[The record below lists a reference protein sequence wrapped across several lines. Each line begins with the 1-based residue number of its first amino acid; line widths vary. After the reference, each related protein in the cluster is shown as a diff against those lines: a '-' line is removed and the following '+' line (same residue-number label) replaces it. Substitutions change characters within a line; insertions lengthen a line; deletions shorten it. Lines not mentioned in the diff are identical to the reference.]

1 MFCINCGNPIN
12 GTVKFCTKCGARV
25 EDAASQQPQ
34 DQQSQQSQQLQQ
46 SQQPQQTYAPQQ
58 TQQYQQYQQ
67 YQSSQQYQQTQQY
80 QPSNQYQSSQQY
92 QQSQQSAYTQQ
103 LNPVKPKFSKFFAAL
118 SQPKN
123 LIIAVISAVVVIVL
137 VVCTCVWYF
146 RSNNNSS
153 STRSANSNM
162 NAAGNSS
169 NNASA
174 PKALTQDDIISN
186 AGKAYKNLIDSGS
199 YTSTNFP
206 QHYSYY
212 YALWDID
219 GDNIPEMVV
228 TASENFNIGEDQY
241 IHVFSYKN
249 GKIVSYPDIIDKHDI
264 YEERGTIFF
273 GGNHDGIV
281 VARSYQT
288 PENDGVDG
296 LPWHVY
302 TYKINGKSFDKSTVD
317 VDKPI
322 EFKTKFTTGSL
333 AGLQNFVYPKF
344 VSVNDLTDINNLIDT
359 PNLTPE
365 QKKMNKTIN
374 EWLEKGYQVFSGTV
388 KRLSAEEAYDYPGTT
403 PNDPNAKDEVM
414 KSLNEGNEGNGTF
427 DIIALDQKRSG
438 NGFRTGMYG
447 GFMPSHMIF
456 DLVSVRF
463 DNSDKDQAAFVEKYA
478 GKKIMVAA
486 HPGGY
491 DGGNWMELPAGQP
504 TVGEIHLIK
513 EYSE

>member
-1 MFCINCGNPIN
+1 MFCINCGNPID
-12 GTVKFCTKCGARV
+12 GTAKFCTKCGARV
-25 EDAASQQPQ
+25 EDEASQQPQ
-34 DQQSQQSQQLQQ
+34 TQT
-46 SQQPQQTYAPQQ
+46 QPQQTYTPQQ
-58 TQQYQQYQQ
+58 AQQ
-67 YQSSQQYQQTQQY
+67 
-80 QPSNQYQSSQQY
+80 SQQY
-92 QQSQQSAYTQQ
+92 QQSQPSAYTQQ
-103 LNPVKPKFSKFFAAL
+103 LNPVKQKFSKFFAAL

-123 LIIAVISAVVVIVL
+123 LIITIISAVVVIVL

-153 STRSANSNM
+153 STRGANSNP
-162 NAAGNSS
+162 NAAGNAF

-174 PKALTQDDIISN
+174 PKALTQDDIISK
-186 AGKAYKNLIDSGS
+186 AGKAYKNVIDSGS

-228 TASENFNIGEDQY
+228 TASEDFNNGKEQY

-249 GKIVSYPDIIDKHDI
+249 GKIVSYPDIIDKPDI
-264 YEERGTIFF
+264 YEEYSTMFF

-317 VDKPI
+317 VAKPI

-333 AGLQNFVYPKF
+333 DGLQNFVYPKF

-374 EWLEKGYQVFSGTV
+374 EWLEKGYQVFSGNV

-403 PNDPNAKDEVM
+403 PNDPNANKDEVI
-414 KSLNEGNEGNGTF
+414 KSLNEGNGTF

-438 NGFRTGMYG
+438 NGFCSGMYG

-463 DNSDKDQAAFVEKYA
+463 DNSDKDQSAFVEKYA

-486 HPGGY
+486 RPGGY
-491 DGGNWMELPAGQP
+491 DGGNWMELPSGQP
-504 TVGEIHLIK
+504 TVGEVHLIK

>member
-1 MFCINCGNPIN
+1 MFCINCGNPID
-12 GTVKFCTKCGARV
+12 GTAKFCTKCGAIV

-34 DQQSQQSQQLQQ
+34 PQQYQQPQQTQQ
-46 SQQPQQTYAPQQ
+46 AYASQQPQQLQQ
-58 TQQYQQYQQ
+58 L
-67 YQSSQQYQQTQQY
+67 QQY
-80 QPSNQYQSSQQY
+80 QPSNQYQTQQY
-92 QQSQQSAYTQQ
+92 QQSQPSAYTQQ

-123 LIIAVISAVVVIVL
+123 LIITIISAVVVIVL

-153 STRSANSNM
+153 STRGANSNT
-162 NAAGNSS
+162 NAAGNAF

-186 AGKAYKNLIDSGS
+186 AGKSYKNVIDSGS

-228 TASENFNIGEDQY
+228 TASEDFNIGEDQY

-264 YEERGTIFF
+264 YEERGTMFF

-288 PENDGVDG
+288 PGNDGVDG

-317 VDKPI
+317 VAKPI

-333 AGLQNFVYPKF
+333 DGLQNFVYPKF

-414 KSLNEGNEGNGTF
+414 KSLSEGSEGNGTF

-438 NGFRTGMYG
+438 NGFCTGMYG

-478 GKKIMVAA
+478 DKKIMVAA
-486 HPGGY
+486 RPGGY
-491 DGGNWMELPAGQP
+491 DGGNWMELPARQP
-504 TVGEIHLIK
+504 TVDEVHLIK

>member
-1 MFCINCGNPIN
+1 MFCINCGNPID
-12 GTVKFCTKCGARV
+12 GTAKFCTKCGARV
-25 EDAASQQPQ
+25 EDEASQQPQ
-34 DQQSQQSQQLQQ
+34 TQT
-46 SQQPQQTYAPQQ
+46 QPQQTYTPQQ
-58 TQQYQQYQQ
+58 AQQ
-67 YQSSQQYQQTQQY
+67 
-80 QPSNQYQSSQQY
+80 SQQY
-92 QQSQQSAYTQQ
+92 QQSQPSAYTQQ

-123 LIIAVISAVVVIVL
+123 LIITVISAVVVIVL

-153 STRSANSNM
+153 STRGANSNP
-162 NAAGNSS
+162 NAAGNAF

-186 AGKAYKNLIDSGS
+186 AGKAYKNVIDSGS

-228 TASENFNIGEDQY
+228 TASEDFNNGKEQY

-249 GKIVSYPDIIDKHDI
+249 GKIVSYPDIIDKPDI
-264 YEERGTIFF
+264 YEEYSTMFF

-317 VDKPI
+317 VAKPI

-333 AGLQNFVYPKF
+333 DGLQNFVYPKF

-403 PNDPNAKDEVM
+403 PNDPNANKDEVI
-414 KSLNEGNEGNGTF
+414 KSLNEGNEGNEGNGTF

-438 NGFRTGMYG
+438 NGFCSGMYG

-463 DNSDKDQAAFVEKYA
+463 DNSDKDQSAFVEKYA

-486 HPGGY
+486 RPGGY
-491 DGGNWMELPAGQP
+491 DGGNWMELPSGQP
-504 TVGEIHLIK
+504 TVGEVHLIK

>member
-1 MFCINCGNPIN
+1 MFCINCGNPID
-12 GTVKFCTKCGARV
+12 GTAKFCTKCGARV
-25 EDAASQQPQ
+25 EDEASQQPQ
-34 DQQSQQSQQLQQ
+34 AQQSQQTYASQQPQQLQQ
-46 SQQPQQTYAPQQ
+46 SQQPQQ
-58 TQQYQQYQQ
+58 YQP
-67 YQSSQQYQQTQQY
+67 SQQYQQP
-80 QPSNQYQSSQQY
+80 QP
-92 QQSQQSAYTQQ
+92 SAYTQQ

-123 LIIAVISAVVVIVL
+123 LIITIISAVVVIVL

-153 STRSANSNM
+153 STRGANSNP
-162 NAAGNSS
+162 NAAGNAF

-174 PKALTQDDIISN
+174 PKALTQDDIISK
-186 AGKAYKNLIDSGS
+186 AGKAYKNVIDSGS

-219 GDNIPEMVV
+219 CDNIPEMVV
-228 TASENFNIGEDQY
+228 TVSEDFNNGKEQY

-249 GKIVSYPDIIDKHDI
+249 GKIVSYPDIIDKPDI
-264 YEERGTIFF
+264 YEEYSTMFF

-317 VDKPI
+317 VAKPI

-414 KSLNEGNEGNGTF
+414 KSLNEGNGTF

-491 DGGNWMELPAGQP
+491 DGGNWMELPARQP

>member
-1 MFCINCGNPIN
+1 MFCINCGNRLN
-12 GTVKFCTKCGARV
+12 GTGKFCANCGARV
-25 EDAASQQPQ
+25 EDADSQQ
-34 DQQSQQSQQLQQ
+34 
-46 SQQPQQTYAPQQ
+46 QPP
-58 TQQYQQYQQ
+58 
-67 YQSSQQYQQTQQY
+67 
-80 QPSNQYQSSQQY
+80 
-92 QQSQQSAYTQQ
+92 AYVQQ

-118 SQPKN
+118 NQPKN
-123 LIIAVISAVVVIVL
+123 LIITVISAVVVIVL

-146 RSNNNSS
+146 HSNNNSS
-153 STRSANSNM
+153 STRGANSNL
-162 NAAGNSS
+162 NAVGNTFHHG
-169 NNASA
+169 SA

-186 AGKAYKNLIDSGS
+186 AGKAYKNVIDSGS

-228 TASENFNIGEDQY
+228 TASEDFNIGKDQY

-249 GKIVSYPDIIDKHDI
+249 GKIVSYPDIIDRSDI
-264 YEERGTIFF
+264 YEERGTMFF

-414 KSLNEGNEGNGTF
+414 KSLNEGNGTF

-438 NGFRTGMYG
+438 NGFCSGMYG

-486 HPGGY
+486 RPGSY
-491 DGGNWMELPAGQP
+491 DGGNWMELPARQP

>member
-1 MFCINCGNPIN
+1 MFCINCGNRLN
-12 GTVKFCTKCGARV
+12 GTGKFCANCGARV
-25 EDAASQQPQ
+25 EDADSQQ
-34 DQQSQQSQQLQQ
+34 
-46 SQQPQQTYAPQQ
+46 QPLVYV
-58 TQQYQQYQQ
+58 
-67 YQSSQQYQQTQQY
+67 
-80 QPSNQYQSSQQY
+80 
-92 QQSQQSAYTQQ
+92 QQ
-103 LNPVKPKFSKFFAAL
+103 LNPVKPKFSKFLAVL

-123 LIIAVISAVVVIVL
+123 LIITVISAVVVIVL

-153 STRSANSNM
+153 STRGANSNL
-162 NAAGNSS
+162 NAVGNTFHHG
-169 NNASA
+169 SA

-186 AGKAYKNLIDSGS
+186 AGKAYKNVINSGS

-228 TASENFNIGEDQY
+228 TASEGFNIGEDEY

-249 GKIVSYPDIIDKHDI
+249 GKIVSYPDIIDRHDI
-264 YEERGTIFF
+264 YEERGTMFF

-317 VDKPI
+317 VAKPI

-344 VSVNDLTDINNLIDT
+344 VSVNDLTDINNLINT

-414 KSLNEGNEGNGTF
+414 KSLNEGNGTF

-438 NGFRTGMYG
+438 NGFCSGMYG

-486 HPGGY
+486 RPGSY
-491 DGGNWMELPAGQP
+491 DGGNWMELPARQP

>member
-1 MFCINCGNPIN
+1 MFCINCGNPID
-12 GTVKFCTKCGARV
+12 GTAKFCTKCGARV
-25 EDAASQQPQ
+25 EDEASQQPQ
-34 DQQSQQSQQLQQ
+34 AQQSQQTYASQQPQQLQQ
-46 SQQPQQTYAPQQ
+46 SQQPQQ
-58 TQQYQQYQQ
+58 
-67 YQSSQQYQQTQQY
+67 Y
-80 QPSNQYQSSQQY
+80 QPSQQY
-92 QQSQQSAYTQQ
+92 QQSQPSAYTQQ
-103 LNPVKPKFSKFFAAL
+103 LNPVKQKFSKFFAAL
-118 SQPKN
+118 NQPKN
-123 LIIAVISAVVVIVL
+123 LIITIISAVVVIVL

-153 STRSANSNM
+153 STRGANSNP
-162 NAAGNSS
+162 NAAGNAF

-186 AGKAYKNLIDSGS
+186 AGKAYKNVIDSGS

-228 TASENFNIGEDQY
+228 TASEDFNIGEDQY

-264 YEERGTIFF
+264 YEERGTMFF

-317 VDKPI
+317 VAKPI

-403 PNDPNAKDEVM
+403 PNDPNTKDEVM

-438 NGFRTGMYG
+438 NGFCTGMYG

-486 HPGGY
+486 RPGGY

>member
-1 MFCINCGNPIN
+1 MFCINCGNRLN
-12 GTVKFCTKCGARV
+12 GTGKFCANCGARV
-25 EDAASQQPQ
+25 EDADSQQ
-34 DQQSQQSQQLQQ
+34 
-46 SQQPQQTYAPQQ
+46 QPLVYV
-58 TQQYQQYQQ
+58 
-67 YQSSQQYQQTQQY
+67 
-80 QPSNQYQSSQQY
+80 
-92 QQSQQSAYTQQ
+92 QQ
-103 LNPVKPKFSKFFAAL
+103 LNPVKPKFSKFLAVL

-123 LIIAVISAVVVIVL
+123 LIITVISAVVVIVL

-153 STRSANSNM
+153 STRGANSNL
-162 NAAGNSS
+162 NAVGNTFHHG
-169 NNASA
+169 SA

-186 AGKAYKNLIDSGS
+186 AGKAYKNVINSGS

-228 TASENFNIGEDQY
+228 TASEGFNIGEDEY

-249 GKIVSYPDIIDKHDI
+249 GKIVSYPDIIDRHDI
-264 YEERGTIFF
+264 YEERGTMFF

-317 VDKPI
+317 VAKPI

-344 VSVNDLTDINNLIDT
+344 VSVNDLTDINNLINT

-414 KSLNEGNEGNGTF
+414 KSLNEGNGTF

-438 NGFRTGMYG
+438 NGFCSGMYG

-463 DNSDKDQAAFVEKYA
+463 DTSDNDQAAFVEKYA

-486 HPGGY
+486 RPGSY
-491 DGGNWMELPAGQP
+491 DGGNWMELPARQP

>member
-1 MFCINCGNPIN
+1 MFCINCGNPID
-12 GTVKFCTKCGARV
+12 GTAKFCTKCGARV
-25 EDAASQQPQ
+25 EDEASQQPQ
-34 DQQSQQSQQLQQ
+34 THT
-46 SQQPQQTYAPQQ
+46 QPQQTYTPQQ
-58 TQQYQQYQQ
+58 AQQ
-67 YQSSQQYQQTQQY
+67 
-80 QPSNQYQSSQQY
+80 SQQY
-92 QQSQQSAYTQQ
+92 QQSQPSAYTQQ

-123 LIIAVISAVVVIVL
+123 LIITVISAVVVIVL

-153 STRSANSNM
+153 STRGANSNP
-162 NAAGNSS
+162 NAAGNAF

-174 PKALTQDDIISN
+174 PKALTQDDIISK
-186 AGKAYKNLIDSGS
+186 AGKAYKNVIDSGS

-228 TASENFNIGEDQY
+228 TASEDFNIGEDQY

-264 YEERGTIFF
+264 YEERGTMFF

-288 PENDGVDG
+288 PGNDGVDG

-317 VDKPI
+317 VAKPI

-414 KSLNEGNEGNGTF
+414 KSLNEGDGGNGTF

-438 NGFRTGMYG
+438 NGFCTGMYG

-486 HPGGY
+486 RPGGY
-491 DGGNWMELPAGQP
+491 DGGNWMELPARQP

>member
-34 DQQSQQSQQLQQ
+34 
-46 SQQPQQTYAPQQ
+46 
-58 TQQYQQYQQ
+58 
-67 YQSSQQYQQTQQY
+67 QY
-80 QPSNQYQSSQQY
+80 QPSNQYQPSQQY
-92 QQSQQSAYTQQ
+92 QQPQPSAYTQQ

-123 LIIAVISAVVVIVL
+123 LIITIISAVVVIVL

-153 STRSANSNM
+153 STRGANSNL
-162 NAAGNSS
+162 NSAGNSS

-264 YEERGTIFF
+264 YEERGTMFF
-273 GGNHDGIV
+273 SGNHDGIV

-317 VDKPI
+317 VAKPI

-414 KSLNEGNEGNGTF
+414 KSLNEGNGTF

-478 GKKIMVAA
+478 DKKIMVAA
-486 HPGGY
+486 RPGSY
-491 DGGNWMELPAGQP
+491 DGGNWMELPARQP

>member
-1 MFCINCGNPIN
+1 MFCINCGNRLN
-12 GTVKFCTKCGARV
+12 GTGKFCANCGARV
-25 EDAASQQPQ
+25 EDADSQQ
-34 DQQSQQSQQLQQ
+34 
-46 SQQPQQTYAPQQ
+46 QPLVYV
-58 TQQYQQYQQ
+58 
-67 YQSSQQYQQTQQY
+67 
-80 QPSNQYQSSQQY
+80 
-92 QQSQQSAYTQQ
+92 QQ
-103 LNPVKPKFSKFFAAL
+103 LNPVKPKFSKFLAVL

-123 LIIAVISAVVVIVL
+123 LIITVISAVVVIVL

-153 STRSANSNM
+153 STRGANSNL
-162 NAAGNSS
+162 NAVS
-169 NNASA
+169 NTFHHGSA

-186 AGKAYKNLIDSGS
+186 AGKAYKNVINSGS

-228 TASENFNIGEDQY
+228 TASEGFNIGEDEY

-249 GKIVSYPDIIDKHDI
+249 GKIVSYPDIIDRHDI
-264 YEERGTIFF
+264 YEERGTMFF

-317 VDKPI
+317 VAKPI

-344 VSVNDLTDINNLIDT
+344 VSVNDLTDINNLINT

-388 KRLSAEEAYDYPGTT
+388 KRLSAEEAYDYLGTT

-414 KSLNEGNEGNGTF
+414 KSLNEGNGTF

-438 NGFRTGMYG
+438 NGFCSGMYG

-463 DNSDKDQAAFVEKYA
+463 DTSDNDQAAFVEKYA

-486 HPGGY
+486 RPGSY
-491 DGGNWMELPAGQP
+491 DGGNWMELPARQP

>member
-34 DQQSQQSQQLQQ
+34 DQQSQQSQQ

-58 TQQYQQYQQ
+58 TQQYQQYQPYQPSNQ

-80 QPSNQYQSSQQY
+80 QPSQQY

-249 GKIVSYPDIIDKHDI
+249 GKIVSYPDIIDKPDI

-317 VDKPI
+317 VAKPI

-333 AGLQNFVYPKF
+333 DGLQNFVYPKF

-403 PNDPNAKDEVM
+403 PNDPNANKDEVI

>member
-1 MFCINCGNPIN
+1 MFCINCGNPID
-12 GTVKFCTKCGARV
+12 GTAKFCTKCGARV
-25 EDAASQQPQ
+25 EDEASQQLQ
-34 DQQSQQSQQLQQ
+34 AQQSQQP
-46 SQQPQQTYAPQQ
+46 QQPQQTYAPQQ
-58 TQQYQQYQQ
+58 AQQ
-67 YQSSQQYQQTQQY
+67 
-80 QPSNQYQSSQQY
+80 SQQY
-92 QQSQQSAYTQQ
+92 QQSQQPQQYQPSQQYQQPQPSAYTQQ

-123 LIIAVISAVVVIVL
+123 LIITVISAVVVIVL

-153 STRSANSNM
+153 STRGANSNL
-162 NAAGNSS
+162 NAVGNTFHHG
-169 NNASA
+169 SA

-186 AGKAYKNLIDSGS
+186 AGKAYKNVINSGS

-228 TASENFNIGEDQY
+228 TASEGFNIGEDEY

-249 GKIVSYPDIIDKHDI
+249 GKIVSYPDIIDRHDI
-264 YEERGTIFF
+264 YEERGTMFF

-317 VDKPI
+317 VAKPI

-344 VSVNDLTDINNLIDT
+344 VSVNDLTDINNLINT

-374 EWLEKGYQVFSGTV
+374 EWLEKGY
-388 KRLSAEEAYDYPGTT
+388 
-403 PNDPNAKDEVM
+403 
-414 KSLNEGNEGNGTF
+414 
-427 DIIALDQKRSG
+427 
-438 NGFRTGMYG
+438 
-447 GFMPSHMIF
+447 
-456 DLVSVRF
+456 
-463 DNSDKDQAAFVEKYA
+463 
-478 GKKIMVAA
+478 
-486 HPGGY
+486 
-491 DGGNWMELPAGQP
+491 
-504 TVGEIHLIK
+504 
-513 EYSE
+513 

>member
-1 MFCINCGNPIN
+1 MVIALTVLASFCAN
-12 GTVKFCTKCGARV
+12 CGARV
-25 EDAASQQPQ
+25 EDADSQQ
-34 DQQSQQSQQLQQ
+34 
-46 SQQPQQTYAPQQ
+46 QPLVYV
-58 TQQYQQYQQ
+58 
-67 YQSSQQYQQTQQY
+67 
-80 QPSNQYQSSQQY
+80 
-92 QQSQQSAYTQQ
+92 QQ
-103 LNPVKPKFSKFFAAL
+103 LNPVKPKFSKFLAVL

-123 LIIAVISAVVVIVL
+123 LIITVISAVVVIVL

-153 STRSANSNM
+153 STRGANSNL
-162 NAAGNSS
+162 NAVGNTFHHG
-169 NNASA
+169 SA

-186 AGKAYKNLIDSGS
+186 AGKAYKNVINSGS

-228 TASENFNIGEDQY
+228 TASEGFNIGEDEY

-249 GKIVSYPDIIDKHDI
+249 GKIVSYPDIIDRHDI
-264 YEERGTIFF
+264 YEERGTMFF

-317 VDKPI
+317 VAKPI

-344 VSVNDLTDINNLIDT
+344 VSVNDLTDINNLINT

-414 KSLNEGNEGNGTF
+414 KSLNEGNGTF

-438 NGFRTGMYG
+438 NGFCSGMYG

-463 DNSDKDQAAFVEKYA
+463 DTSDNDQAAFVEKYA

-486 HPGGY
+486 RPGSY
-491 DGGNWMELPAGQP
+491 DGGNWMELPARQP

>member
-34 DQQSQQSQQLQQ
+34 DQQSQQ

-80 QPSNQYQSSQQY
+80 QPSNQYQ
-92 QQSQQSAYTQQ
+92 QSQPSAYTQQ
-103 LNPVKPKFSKFFAAL
+103 LNPVKPKFSKYFAAL

-153 STRSANSNM
+153 STRVANSNL

-169 NNASA
+169 NSASA

-228 TASENFNIGEDQY
+228 TASEDFNIGEDQY

-264 YEERGTIFF
+264 YEESGTIFF

-403 PNDPNAKDEVM
+403 PNDPNANKDEVI

>member
-1 MFCINCGNPIN
+1 MFCINCGNRLN
-12 GTVKFCTKCGARV
+12 GTGKFCANCGARV
-25 EDAASQQPQ
+25 EDVDSQQ
-34 DQQSQQSQQLQQ
+34 
-46 SQQPQQTYAPQQ
+46 QP
-58 TQQYQQYQQ
+58 
-67 YQSSQQYQQTQQY
+67 
-80 QPSNQYQSSQQY
+80 
-92 QQSQQSAYTQQ
+92 AYVQQ

-123 LIIAVISAVVVIVL
+123 LIITVISAVVVIVL

-153 STRSANSNM
+153 STRGANSNL
-162 NAAGNSS
+162 NAVGNTFHHG
-169 NNASA
+169 SA

-186 AGKAYKNLIDSGS
+186 AGKAYKNVINSGS

-228 TASENFNIGEDQY
+228 TASEGFNIGEDEY

-249 GKIVSYPDIIDKHDI
+249 GKIVSYPDIIDRHDI
-264 YEERGTIFF
+264 YEERGTMFF

-317 VDKPI
+317 VAKPI

-344 VSVNDLTDINNLIDT
+344 VSVNDLTDINNLINT
-359 PNLTPE
+359 PNLNPE

-414 KSLNEGNEGNGTF
+414 KSLNEGNGTF

-438 NGFRTGMYG
+438 NGFCSGMYG

-486 HPGGY
+486 RPGSY
-491 DGGNWMELPAGQP
+491 DGGNWMELPARQP

>member
-1 MFCINCGNPIN
+1 MFCINCGNPID
-12 GTVKFCTKCGARV
+12 GTAKFCTKCGARV
-25 EDAASQQPQ
+25 EDEASQQPQ
-34 DQQSQQSQQLQQ
+34 AQQSQQTYASQQPQQLQQ
-46 SQQPQQTYAPQQ
+46 SQQPQQ
-58 TQQYQQYQQ
+58 YQP
-67 YQSSQQYQQTQQY
+67 SQQYQQP
-80 QPSNQYQSSQQY
+80 QP
-92 QQSQQSAYTQQ
+92 SAYTQQ

-123 LIIAVISAVVVIVL
+123 LIITIISAVVVIVL

-153 STRSANSNM
+153 STRVANSNL

-169 NNASA
+169 NSASA

-228 TASENFNIGEDQY
+228 TASEDFNIGEDQY

-264 YEERGTIFF
+264 YEERGTMFF
-273 GGNHDGIV
+273 SGNHDGIV

-317 VDKPI
+317 VAKPI

-403 PNDPNAKDEVM
+403 PNDPNANKDEVI

>member
-1 MFCINCGNPIN
+1 MFCINCGNRLN
-12 GTVKFCTKCGARV
+12 GTGKFCANCGARV
-25 EDAASQQPQ
+25 EDADSQQ
-34 DQQSQQSQQLQQ
+34 
-46 SQQPQQTYAPQQ
+46 QPLVYV
-58 TQQYQQYQQ
+58 
-67 YQSSQQYQQTQQY
+67 
-80 QPSNQYQSSQQY
+80 
-92 QQSQQSAYTQQ
+92 QQ
-103 LNPVKPKFSKFFAAL
+103 LNPVKPKFSKFLAVL

-123 LIIAVISAVVVIVL
+123 LIITVIFAVVVIVL

-153 STRSANSNM
+153 STRGANSNL
-162 NAAGNSS
+162 NAVGNTFHHG
-169 NNASA
+169 SA
-174 PKALTQDDIISN
+174 PKTLTQDDIISN
-186 AGKAYKNLIDSGS
+186 AGKAYKNVINSGS

-228 TASENFNIGEDQY
+228 TASEGFNIGEDEY

-249 GKIVSYPDIIDKHDI
+249 GKIVSYPDIIDRHDI
-264 YEERGTIFF
+264 YEERGTMFF

-317 VDKPI
+317 VAKPI

-344 VSVNDLTDINNLIDT
+344 VSVNDLTDINNLINT

-414 KSLNEGNEGNGTF
+414 KSLNEGNGTF

-438 NGFRTGMYG
+438 NGFCSGMYG

-463 DNSDKDQAAFVEKYA
+463 DTSDNDQAAFVEKYA

-486 HPGGY
+486 RPGSY
-491 DGGNWMELPAGQP
+491 DGGNWMELPARQP

>member
-1 MFCINCGNPIN
+1 MFCINCGNPID
-12 GTVKFCTKCGARV
+12 GTAKFCTKCGARV
-25 EDAASQQPQ
+25 EDEASQQPQ
-34 DQQSQQSQQLQQ
+34 AQQSQQTYASQQPQQLQQ
-46 SQQPQQTYAPQQ
+46 SQQPQQ
-58 TQQYQQYQQ
+58 YQP
-67 YQSSQQYQQTQQY
+67 SQQYQQP
-80 QPSNQYQSSQQY
+80 QP
-92 QQSQQSAYTQQ
+92 SAYTQQ

-123 LIIAVISAVVVIVL
+123 LIITIISAVVVIVL

-153 STRSANSNM
+153 STRGANSNP
-162 NAAGNSS
+162 NAAGNAF

-174 PKALTQDDIISN
+174 PKALTQDDIISK
-186 AGKAYKNLIDSGS
+186 AGKAYKNVIDSGS

-228 TASENFNIGEDQY
+228 TVSEDFNNGKEQY

-249 GKIVSYPDIIDKHDI
+249 GKIVSYPDIIDKPDI
-264 YEERGTIFF
+264 YEEYSTMFF

-317 VDKPI
+317 VAKPI

-333 AGLQNFVYPKF
+333 DGLQNFVYPKF

-414 KSLNEGNEGNGTF
+414 KSLNEGNGTF

-438 NGFRTGMYG
+438 NGFCTGMYG

-478 GKKIMVAA
+478 DKKIMVAA
-486 HPGGY
+486 RPGGY
-491 DGGNWMELPAGQP
+491 DGGNWMELPSGQP
-504 TVGEIHLIK
+504 TVGEVHLIK

>member
-58 TQQYQQYQQ
+58 TQQYQQYQPSNQ

-80 QPSNQYQSSQQY
+80 QPSQQY
-92 QQSQQSAYTQQ
+92 QQSQPSAYTQQ

-153 STRSANSNM
+153 STRGANSNL
-162 NAAGNSS
+162 NAAGNSF

-228 TASENFNIGEDQY
+228 TASEDFNIGEDQY

-491 DGGNWMELPAGQP
+491 DGGNWMELPARQP

-513 EYSE
+513 DYSE

>member
-1 MFCINCGNPIN
+1 MFCINCGSRLN
-12 GTVKFCTKCGARV
+12 GTGKFCANCGARV
-25 EDAASQQPQ
+25 EDADSQQ
-34 DQQSQQSQQLQQ
+34 
-46 SQQPQQTYAPQQ
+46 QPLVYV
-58 TQQYQQYQQ
+58 
-67 YQSSQQYQQTQQY
+67 
-80 QPSNQYQSSQQY
+80 
-92 QQSQQSAYTQQ
+92 QQ

-123 LIIAVISAVVVIVL
+123 LIITVISAVVVIVL

-153 STRSANSNM
+153 STRGANSNL
-162 NAAGNSS
+162 NAVGNTFHHG
-169 NNASA
+169 SA

-186 AGKAYKNLIDSGS
+186 AGKAYKNVINSGS

-228 TASENFNIGEDQY
+228 TASEGFNIGEDEY

-249 GKIVSYPDIIDKHDI
+249 GKIVSYPDIIDRHDI
-264 YEERGTIFF
+264 YEERGTMFF

-317 VDKPI
+317 VAKPI

-344 VSVNDLTDINNLIDT
+344 VSVNDLTDINNLINT

-414 KSLNEGNEGNGTF
+414 KSLNEGNGTF

-438 NGFRTGMYG
+438 NGFCSGMYG

-463 DNSDKDQAAFVEKYA
+463 DTSDNDQAAFVEKYA

-486 HPGGY
+486 RPGSY
-491 DGGNWMELPAGQP
+491 DGGNWMELPARQP

>member
-1 MFCINCGNPIN
+1 MFCINCGNRLN
-12 GTVKFCTKCGARV
+12 GTGKFCANCGARV
-25 EDAASQQPQ
+25 EDADSQQ
-34 DQQSQQSQQLQQ
+34 QSLV
-46 SQQPQQTYAPQQ
+46 YV
-58 TQQYQQYQQ
+58 
-67 YQSSQQYQQTQQY
+67 
-80 QPSNQYQSSQQY
+80 
-92 QQSQQSAYTQQ
+92 QQ
-103 LNPVKPKFSKFFAAL
+103 LNPVKPKFSKFLAVL

-123 LIIAVISAVVVIVL
+123 LIITVISAVVVIVL

-153 STRSANSNM
+153 STRGANSNL
-162 NAAGNSS
+162 NAVGNTFHHG
-169 NNASA
+169 SA

-186 AGKAYKNLIDSGS
+186 AGKAYKNVINSGS

-228 TASENFNIGEDQY
+228 TASEGFNIGEDEY

-249 GKIVSYPDIIDKHDI
+249 GKIVSYPDIIDRHDI
-264 YEERGTIFF
+264 YEERGTMFF

-317 VDKPI
+317 VAKPI

-344 VSVNDLTDINNLIDT
+344 VSVNDLTDINNLINT

-414 KSLNEGNEGNGTF
+414 KSLNEGNGTF

-438 NGFRTGMYG
+438 NGFCSGMYG

-463 DNSDKDQAAFVEKYA
+463 DTSDNDQAAFVEKYA

-486 HPGGY
+486 RPGSY
-491 DGGNWMELPAGQP
+491 DGGNWMELPARQP

>member
-34 DQQSQQSQQLQQ
+34 DQQSQQSQQ

-67 YQSSQQYQQTQQY
+67 YQSSKQYQQTQQY
-80 QPSNQYQSSQQY
+80 QLSNQYQSSQQY
-92 QQSQQSAYTQQ
+92 QQSQPSAYTQQ

-153 STRSANSNM
+153 STRGANSNL
-162 NAAGNSS
+162 NSAGNSFNS
-169 NNASA
+169 ASA
-174 PKALTQDDIISN
+174 LKALTQDDIISN

-317 VDKPI
+317 VAKPI

-414 KSLNEGNEGNGTF
+414 KSLNEGNGTF

-491 DGGNWMELPAGQP
+491 DGGNWMVLPARQP

>member
-34 DQQSQQSQQLQQ
+34 DQQSQQSQQ

-58 TQQYQQYQQ
+58 TQQYQPSNQYQP
-67 YQSSQQYQQTQQY
+67 SQQYQQTQQY
-80 QPSNQYQSSQQY
+80 QPSQQY
-92 QQSQQSAYTQQ
+92 QQSQPSAYTQQ

-153 STRSANSNM
+153 STRSANSNL
-162 NAAGNSS
+162 NSAGNSF

-228 TASENFNIGEDQY
+228 TASEDFNNGKEQY

-264 YEERGTIFF
+264 YEESGTIFF

-344 VSVNDLTDINNLIDT
+344 VSVNDLTDINNLIDI

-403 PNDPNAKDEVM
+403 PNDPNANKDEVI

-504 TVGEIHLIK
+504 TVGEVHLIK

>member
-1 MFCINCGNPIN
+1 MFCINCGNPID
-12 GTVKFCTKCGARV
+12 GTAKFCTKCGARV
-25 EDAASQQPQ
+25 EDEASQQPQ
-34 DQQSQQSQQLQQ
+34 AQQSQQTYASQQPQQLQQ
-46 SQQPQQTYAPQQ
+46 SQQPQQ
-58 TQQYQQYQQ
+58 
-67 YQSSQQYQQTQQY
+67 Y
-80 QPSNQYQSSQQY
+80 QPSQQY
-92 QQSQQSAYTQQ
+92 QQSQPSAYTQQ
-103 LNPVKPKFSKFFAAL
+103 LNPVKQKFSKFFAAL

-123 LIIAVISAVVVIVL
+123 LIITVISAVVVIVL

-153 STRSANSNM
+153 STRGANSNP
-162 NAAGNSS
+162 NAAGNAF

-186 AGKAYKNLIDSGS
+186 AGKAYKNVIDSGS

-228 TASENFNIGEDQY
+228 TASEDFNIGEDQY

-249 GKIVSYPDIIDKHDI
+249 GKIVSYLDIIDKHDI
-264 YEERGTIFF
+264 YEERGTMFF

-288 PENDGVDG
+288 PGNDGVDG

-317 VDKPI
+317 VAKPI

-414 KSLNEGNEGNGTF
+414 KSLNEGSEGNGTF

-438 NGFRTGMYG
+438 NGFCSGMYG

-478 GKKIMVAA
+478 DKKIMVAA
-486 HPGGY
+486 RPGSY
-491 DGGNWMELPAGQP
+491 DGGNWMELPARQP

>member
-1 MFCINCGNPIN
+1 MFCINCGNPID
-12 GTVKFCTKCGARV
+12 GTAKFCTKCGARV
-25 EDAASQQPQ
+25 EDEASQQPQ
-34 DQQSQQSQQLQQ
+34 THT
-46 SQQPQQTYAPQQ
+46 QPQQTYTPQQ
-58 TQQYQQYQQ
+58 AQQ
-67 YQSSQQYQQTQQY
+67 
-80 QPSNQYQSSQQY
+80 SQQY
-92 QQSQQSAYTQQ
+92 QQSQPSAYTQQ
-103 LNPVKPKFSKFFAAL
+103 LNPVKQKFSKFFAAL

-123 LIIAVISAVVVIVL
+123 LIITVISAVVVIVL

-153 STRSANSNM
+153 STRGANSNP
-162 NAAGNSS
+162 NAAGNAF

-186 AGKAYKNLIDSGS
+186 AGKAYKNVIDSGS

-228 TASENFNIGEDQY
+228 TASEDFNIGEDQY

-264 YEERGTIFF
+264 YEERGTMFF

-288 PENDGVDG
+288 PGNDGVDG

-317 VDKPI
+317 VAKPI

-414 KSLNEGNEGNGTF
+414 KSLNEGDGGNGTF

-438 NGFRTGMYG
+438 NGFCTGMYG

-486 HPGGY
+486 RPGGY
-491 DGGNWMELPAGQP
+491 DGGNWMELPARQP

>member
-1 MFCINCGNPIN
+1 MFCINCGNPID
-12 GTVKFCTKCGARV
+12 GTAKFCTKCGARV
-25 EDAASQQPQ
+25 EDEASQQPQ
-34 DQQSQQSQQLQQ
+34 AQQSQQTYASQQPQQLQQ
-46 SQQPQQTYAPQQ
+46 SQQPQQ
-58 TQQYQQYQQ
+58 YQP
-67 YQSSQQYQQTQQY
+67 SQQYQQP
-80 QPSNQYQSSQQY
+80 QP
-92 QQSQQSAYTQQ
+92 SAYTQQ

-123 LIIAVISAVVVIVL
+123 LIITIISAVVVIVL

-153 STRSANSNM
+153 STRGANSNP
-162 NAAGNSS
+162 NAAGNAF

-174 PKALTQDDIISN
+174 PKALTQDDIISK
-186 AGKAYKNLIDSGS
+186 AGKAYKNVIDSGS

-228 TASENFNIGEDQY
+228 TVSEDFNNGKEQY

-249 GKIVSYPDIIDKHDI
+249 GKIVSYPDIIDKPDI
-264 YEERGTIFF
+264 YEEYSTMFF

-317 VDKPI
+317 VAKPI

-333 AGLQNFVYPKF
+333 DGLQNFVYPKF

-359 PNLTPE
+359 QNLTPE

-414 KSLNEGNEGNGTF
+414 KSLNEGNGTF

-438 NGFRTGMYG
+438 NGFCTGMYG

-478 GKKIMVAA
+478 DKKIMVAA
-486 HPGGY
+486 RPGGY
-491 DGGNWMELPAGQP
+491 DGGNWMELPSGQP
-504 TVGEIHLIK
+504 TVGEVHLIK

>member
-1 MFCINCGNPIN
+1 MFCINCGNPID
-12 GTVKFCTKCGARV
+12 GTAKFCTKCGARV
-25 EDAASQQPQ
+25 EDEASQQPQ
-34 DQQSQQSQQLQQ
+34 THT
-46 SQQPQQTYAPQQ
+46 QPQQTYTPQQ
-58 TQQYQQYQQ
+58 AQQ
-67 YQSSQQYQQTQQY
+67 
-80 QPSNQYQSSQQY
+80 SQQY
-92 QQSQQSAYTQQ
+92 QQSQPSAYTQQ
-103 LNPVKPKFSKFFAAL
+103 LNPVKQKFSKFFAAL

-123 LIIAVISAVVVIVL
+123 LIITVISAVVVIVL

-153 STRSANSNM
+153 STRGANSNP
-162 NAAGNSS
+162 NAAGNAF
-169 NNASA
+169 NNANA

-228 TASENFNIGEDQY
+228 TASEDFNIGEDQY

-264 YEERGTIFF
+264 YEERGTMFF

-288 PENDGVDG
+288 PGNDGVDG

-317 VDKPI
+317 VAKPI

-388 KRLSAEEAYDYPGTT
+388 KRLSAEEAYDYPGIT

-414 KSLNEGNEGNGTF
+414 KSLNEGDVGNGTF

-438 NGFRTGMYG
+438 NGFCTGMYG

-486 HPGGY
+486 RPGGY
-491 DGGNWMELPAGQP
+491 DGGNWMELPARQP

>member
-1 MFCINCGNPIN
+1 MFCINCGNPID
-12 GTVKFCTKCGARV
+12 GTAKFCTKCGARV
-25 EDAASQQPQ
+25 EDEASQQPQ
-34 DQQSQQSQQLQQ
+34 AQQSQQTYASQQPQQLQQ
-46 SQQPQQTYAPQQ
+46 SQQPQQ
-58 TQQYQQYQQ
+58 
-67 YQSSQQYQQTQQY
+67 Y
-80 QPSNQYQSSQQY
+80 QPSQQY
-92 QQSQQSAYTQQ
+92 QQSQPSAYTQQ
-103 LNPVKPKFSKFFAAL
+103 LNPVKQKFSKFFAAL

-123 LIIAVISAVVVIVL
+123 LIITVISAVVVIVL

-153 STRSANSNM
+153 STRGANSNP
-162 NAAGNSS
+162 NAAGNAF

-228 TASENFNIGEDQY
+228 TASEDFNIGEDQY

-264 YEERGTIFF
+264 YEERGTMFF

-288 PENDGVDG
+288 TGNDGVDG

-317 VDKPI
+317 VAKPI

-414 KSLNEGNEGNGTF
+414 KSLNEGDGGNGTF

-438 NGFRTGMYG
+438 NGFCTGMYG

-486 HPGGY
+486 RPGGY
-491 DGGNWMELPAGQP
+491 DGGNWMELPARQP

>member
-1 MFCINCGNPIN
+1 MFCINCGNPID
-12 GTVKFCTKCGARV
+12 GTAKFCTKCGARV
-25 EDAASQQPQ
+25 EDEASQQPQ
-34 DQQSQQSQQLQQ
+34 TQT
-46 SQQPQQTYAPQQ
+46 QPQQTYTPQQ
-58 TQQYQQYQQ
+58 AQQ
-67 YQSSQQYQQTQQY
+67 
-80 QPSNQYQSSQQY
+80 SQQY
-92 QQSQQSAYTQQ
+92 QQSQPSAYTQQ

-153 STRSANSNM
+153 STRSANSNL
-162 NAAGNSS
+162 NSAGNSF

-228 TASENFNIGEDQY
+228 TASEDFNNGKEQY

-264 YEERGTIFF
+264 YEESGTIFF

-344 VSVNDLTDINNLIDT
+344 VSVNDLTDINNLIDI

-403 PNDPNAKDEVM
+403 PNDPNANKDEVI

-504 TVGEIHLIK
+504 TVGEVHLIK

>member
-1 MFCINCGNPIN
+1 MFCINCGNRLN
-12 GTVKFCTKCGARV
+12 GTGKFCANCGARV
-25 EDAASQQPQ
+25 EDADSQQ
-34 DQQSQQSQQLQQ
+34 
-46 SQQPQQTYAPQQ
+46 QPLVYV
-58 TQQYQQYQQ
+58 
-67 YQSSQQYQQTQQY
+67 
-80 QPSNQYQSSQQY
+80 
-92 QQSQQSAYTQQ
+92 QQ
-103 LNPVKPKFSKFFAAL
+103 LNPVKPKFSKFLAVL

-123 LIIAVISAVVVIVL
+123 LIITVISAVVVIVL
-137 VVCTCVWYF
+137 VVCTCVWCF

-153 STRSANSNM
+153 STRGANSNL
-162 NAAGNSS
+162 NAVGNTFHHG
-169 NNASA
+169 SA

-186 AGKAYKNLIDSGS
+186 AGKAYKNVINSGS

-228 TASENFNIGEDQY
+228 TASEGFNIGEDEY

-249 GKIVSYPDIIDKHDI
+249 GKIVSYPDIIDRHDI
-264 YEERGTIFF
+264 YEERGTMFF

-317 VDKPI
+317 VAKPI

-344 VSVNDLTDINNLIDT
+344 VSVNDLTDINNLINT

-414 KSLNEGNEGNGTF
+414 KSLNEGNGTF

-438 NGFRTGMYG
+438 NGFCSGMYG

-463 DNSDKDQAAFVEKYA
+463 DTSDNDQAAFVEKYA

-486 HPGGY
+486 RPGSY
-491 DGGNWMELPAGQP
+491 DGGNWMELPARQP

>member
-1 MFCINCGNPIN
+1 MFCINCGNRLN
-12 GTVKFCTKCGARV
+12 GTGKFCANCGARV
-25 EDAASQQPQ
+25 EDADSQQ
-34 DQQSQQSQQLQQ
+34 QSLV
-46 SQQPQQTYAPQQ
+46 YV
-58 TQQYQQYQQ
+58 
-67 YQSSQQYQQTQQY
+67 
-80 QPSNQYQSSQQY
+80 
-92 QQSQQSAYTQQ
+92 QQ
-103 LNPVKPKFSKFFAAL
+103 LNPVKPKFSKFLAVL

-123 LIIAVISAVVVIVL
+123 LIITVISAVVVIVL

-153 STRSANSNM
+153 STRGANSNL
-162 NAAGNSS
+162 NAVGNTFHHG
-169 NNASA
+169 SA

-186 AGKAYKNLIDSGS
+186 AGKAYKNVINSGS

-228 TASENFNIGEDQY
+228 TASEGFNIGEDEY

-249 GKIVSYPDIIDKHDI
+249 GKIVSYPDIIDRHDI
-264 YEERGTIFF
+264 YEERGTMFF

-317 VDKPI
+317 VAKPI

-344 VSVNDLTDINNLIDT
+344 VSVNDLTDINNLINT

-414 KSLNEGNEGNGTF
+414 KSLNEGNGTF

-438 NGFRTGMYG
+438 NGFCSGMYG

-486 HPGGY
+486 RPGSY
-491 DGGNWMELPAGQP
+491 DGGNWMELPARQP

>member
-25 EDAASQQPQ
+25 EDEASQQPQ
-34 DQQSQQSQQLQQ
+34 TQT
-46 SQQPQQTYAPQQ
+46 QPQQTYTPQQ
-58 TQQYQQYQQ
+58 AQQ
-67 YQSSQQYQQTQQY
+67 
-80 QPSNQYQSSQQY
+80 SQQY
-92 QQSQQSAYTQQ
+92 QQSQPSAYTQQ

-153 STRSANSNM
+153 STRSANSNL
-162 NAAGNSS
+162 NSAGNSS

-186 AGKAYKNLIDSGS
+186 AGKAYKNVIDSGS

-228 TASENFNIGEDQY
+228 TASEDFNIGEDQY

-264 YEERGTIFF
+264 YEERGTMFF

-317 VDKPI
+317 VAKPI

-374 EWLEKGYQVFSGTV
+374 EWLEKGYQVFSGNV

-414 KSLNEGNEGNGTF
+414 KSLNEGDGGNGTF

-438 NGFRTGMYG
+438 NGFCTGMYG

-486 HPGGY
+486 RPGGY
-491 DGGNWMELPAGQP
+491 DGGNWMELPARQP

>member
-1 MFCINCGNPIN
+1 MFCINCGNPID
-12 GTVKFCTKCGARV
+12 GTAKFCTKCGARV
-25 EDAASQQPQ
+25 EDEASQQPQ
-34 DQQSQQSQQLQQ
+34 THT
-46 SQQPQQTYAPQQ
+46 QPQQTYTPQQ
-58 TQQYQQYQQ
+58 AQQ
-67 YQSSQQYQQTQQY
+67 
-80 QPSNQYQSSQQY
+80 SQQY
-92 QQSQQSAYTQQ
+92 QQSQPSAYTQQ
-103 LNPVKPKFSKFFAAL
+103 LNPVKQKFSKFFAAL

-123 LIIAVISAVVVIVL
+123 LIITVISAVVVIVL

-153 STRSANSNM
+153 STRGANSNP
-162 NAAGNSS
+162 NAAGNAF
-169 NNASA
+169 NNANA

-228 TASENFNIGEDQY
+228 TASEDFNIGEDQY

-264 YEERGTIFF
+264 YEERGTMFF

-317 VDKPI
+317 VAKPI

-344 VSVNDLTDINNLIDT
+344 VSVNDLTDINNLINT

-414 KSLNEGNEGNGTF
+414 KSLNEGNGTF

-463 DNSDKDQAAFVEKYA
+463 DTSDNDQAAFVEKYA

-486 HPGGY
+486 RPGSY
-491 DGGNWMELPAGQP
+491 DGGNWMELPARQP

>member
-58 TQQYQQYQQ
+58 TQQYQQYQPYQPSNQ

-80 QPSNQYQSSQQY
+80 QPSQKY
-92 QQSQQSAYTQQ
+92 QQSQPSAYTQK
-103 LNPVKPKFSKFFAAL
+103 LNPVKPKFSKFFAVL

-153 STRSANSNM
+153 STRSANSNL
-162 NAAGNSS
+162 NSAGNSF

-228 TASENFNIGEDQY
+228 TASEDFNIGEDQY

-264 YEERGTIFF
+264 YEESGTIFF

-504 TVGEIHLIK
+504 TVGEVHLIK

>member
-1 MFCINCGNPIN
+1 MFCINCGNPID
-12 GTVKFCTKCGARV
+12 GTAKFCTKCGARV
-25 EDAASQQPQ
+25 EDEASQQPQ
-34 DQQSQQSQQLQQ
+34 THT
-46 SQQPQQTYAPQQ
+46 QPQQTYTPQQ
-58 TQQYQQYQQ
+58 AQQ
-67 YQSSQQYQQTQQY
+67 
-80 QPSNQYQSSQQY
+80 SQQY
-92 QQSQQSAYTQQ
+92 QQSQPSAYTQQ
-103 LNPVKPKFSKFFAAL
+103 LNPVKQKFSKFFAAL

-123 LIIAVISAVVVIVL
+123 LIITVISAVVVIVL

-153 STRSANSNM
+153 STRGVNSNP
-162 NAAGNSS
+162 NASGNAF
-169 NNASA
+169 NNANA

-228 TASENFNIGEDQY
+228 TASEDFNIGEDQY

-264 YEERGTIFF
+264 YEESGTIFF

-504 TVGEIHLIK
+504 TVGEVHLIK

>member
-1 MFCINCGNPIN
+1 MFCINCGNPID
-12 GTVKFCTKCGARV
+12 GTAKFCTKCGARV
-25 EDAASQQPQ
+25 EDEASQQP
-34 DQQSQQSQQLQQ
+34 
-46 SQQPQQTYAPQQ
+46 
-58 TQQYQQYQQ
+58 
-67 YQSSQQYQQTQQY
+67 QQY
-80 QPSNQYQSSQQY
+80 QPSNQYQPSQQY
-92 QQSQQSAYTQQ
+92 QQSQTSAYTQQ
-103 LNPVKPKFSKFFAAL
+103 LNPVKQKFSKFFAAL

-123 LIIAVISAVVVIVL
+123 LIITIISAVVVIVL
-137 VVCTCVWYF
+137 VVCTCVWCF

-153 STRSANSNM
+153 STRGANSNP
-162 NAAGNSS
+162 NAAGNAF

-174 PKALTQDDIISN
+174 PKALTQDDIISK
-186 AGKAYKNLIDSGS
+186 AGKAYKNVIDSGS

-228 TASENFNIGEDQY
+228 TASEDFNNGKEQY

-249 GKIVSYPDIIDKHDI
+249 GKIVSYPDIIDKPDI
-264 YEERGTIFF
+264 YEEYSTMFF

-317 VDKPI
+317 VAKPI

-333 AGLQNFVYPKF
+333 DGLQNFVYPKF

-374 EWLEKGYQVFSGTV
+374 EWLEKGYQVFSGNV

-403 PNDPNAKDEVM
+403 PNDPNANKDEVI
-414 KSLNEGNEGNGTF
+414 KSLNEGNEGNEGNGTF

-438 NGFRTGMYG
+438 NGFCTGMYG

-486 HPGGY
+486 RPGGY
-491 DGGNWMELPAGQP
+491 DGGNWMELPSGQP
-504 TVGEIHLIK
+504 TVGEVHLIK

>member
-1 MFCINCGNPIN
+1 MFCINCGNRLN
-12 GTVKFCTKCGARV
+12 GTGKFCANCGARV
-25 EDAASQQPQ
+25 EDADSQQ
-34 DQQSQQSQQLQQ
+34 
-46 SQQPQQTYAPQQ
+46 QPLVYV
-58 TQQYQQYQQ
+58 
-67 YQSSQQYQQTQQY
+67 
-80 QPSNQYQSSQQY
+80 
-92 QQSQQSAYTQQ
+92 QQ
-103 LNPVKPKFSKFFAAL
+103 LNPVKPKFSKFLAVL

-123 LIIAVISAVVVIVL
+123 LIITVISAVVVIVL

-153 STRSANSNM
+153 STRGANSNL
-162 NAAGNSS
+162 NAVGNTFHHG
-169 NNASA
+169 SA

-186 AGKAYKNLIDSGS
+186 AGKAYKNVINSGS

-228 TASENFNIGEDQY
+228 TASERFNIGEDEY

-249 GKIVSYPDIIDKHDI
+249 GKIVSYPDIIDRHDI
-264 YEERGTIFF
+264 YEERGTMFF

-317 VDKPI
+317 VAKPI

-344 VSVNDLTDINNLIDT
+344 VSVNDLTDINNLINT

-414 KSLNEGNEGNGTF
+414 KSLNEGNGTF

-438 NGFRTGMYG
+438 NGFCSGMYG

-463 DNSDKDQAAFVEKYA
+463 DTSDNDQAAFVEKYA

-486 HPGGY
+486 RPGSY
-491 DGGNWMELPAGQP
+491 DGGNWMELPARQP